1 MNAEYEKIWKLMAPC
16 VQQCIID
23 DYRGVE
29 EMLCCKNAYTLH
41 VRCRCIIERVM
52 KALEINDP
60 HVIDKVMYWKV
71 VKEGWDRDPKFRCIC
86 AFFFAAAMELDV
98 VDRLKKQDGDRKID
112 KFDNSGKSVSDL
124 HKQLL
129 DLIQKMQQQHA
140 ETHEKV
146 HEIHNRLVEPGKVR
160 TVHVIHSNTVN
171 SPSTGL
177 DDVLRKVLEMSREA
191 PSAPETGGNGTW

>member
-1 MNAEYEKIWKLMAPC
+1 MSDECEKIWKLMAPC
-16 VQQCIID
+16 VQQCILD

-29 EMLCCKNAYTLH
+29 EMLCCKNAYMLH
-41 VRCRCIIERVM
+41 ARCRCIIEQVM
-52 KALEINDP
+52 KALEIKDP
-60 HVIDKVMYWKV
+60 HVIDKAMYWKV

-98 VDRLKKQDGDRKID
+98 VDRLKRQNGDRKID
-112 KFDNSGKSVSDL
+112 TVDKSGNSVSDL

-140 ETHEKV
+140 ETHGKV
-146 HEIHNRLVEPGKVR
+146 HEIHDRLVQPGNVR

-177 DDVLRKVLEMSREA
+177 DDVLRKVLDMSREA
-191 PSAPETGGNGTW
+191 PSAPEKGENGAW